1 MITGCPGPMAAVRL
15 TPSPGVRAAA
25 ASPLTSQ
32 LWSSATAT
40 ATTNAATAPISVTA
54 AAVVM
59 TTKATAGSASTQLSS
74 SFILTRNRTKH
85 RETPNLY
92 FRPSNTVL
100 STNGGSPGKKPGDEN
115 KANLGKSALPT
126 SPAPFPSSSFS
137 ISQDSADAGPTVTAL
152 RILQDHLPTV
162 LQSPLPQEILAPNI
176 SLHLFPTTHP
186 HLPTVSGR
194 VAYTAALWT
203 SPIAWNR
210 LPLVGNVRLSIISER
225 VTKQPLHFAPLRP
238 GAIPEQLVVR
248 WCAPDKKNG
257 SATAAAA
264 AAAAAA
270 SPSTTGEAEARAM
283 AAGGGDKAFTGLFV
297 FQFDAEGRI
306 LSHTIETVQEGGDWE
321 KGVGAKVVG
330 LTDWLLGGM
339 RRQGDSPSPAF
350 EGLEKKG

>member
-1 MITGCPGPMAAVRL
+1 MITSLPSQDLMAAVRL
-15 TPSPGVRAAA
+15 ATSSGVRTAAGAAGAAATSPLAPRLWPNATANATATVPTTIPAATVAAA
-25 ASPLTSQ
+25 A
-32 LWSSATAT
+32 AAVAAAT
-40 ATTNAATAPISVTA
+40 ATTTTTTTTTTAVSALPSSSSPPQWVLTRGRPKRHEPPNRYFNPSNAT
-54 AAVVM
+54 
-59 TTKATAGSASTQLSS
+59 LSS
-74 SFILTRNRTKH
+74 STG
-85 RETPNLY
+85 E
-92 FRPSNTVL
+92 
-100 STNGGSPGKKPGDEN
+100 SPGKKPGDEN
-115 KANLGKSALPT
+115 KANLGKT
-126 SPAPFPSSSFS
+126 
-137 ISQDSADAGPTVTAL
+137 L

-225 VTKQPLHFAPLRP
+225 VTKQPLHFAPLHP
-238 GAIPEQLVVR
+238 GAVPEQLVVR
-248 WCAPDKKNG
+248 WCASGKKNG
-257 SATAAAA
+257 GAGSG
-264 AAAAAA
+264 
-270 SPSTTGEAEARAM
+270 SGSSSGSGPVLSSSTESGLRKAE
-283 AAGGGDKAFTGLFV
+283 GGDNAFTGLFV

-339 RRQGDSPSPAF
+339 RRQGESPSPAF
-350 EGLEKKG
+350 NSLGKR

>member
-1 MITGCPGPMAAVRL
+1 M
-15 TPSPGVRAAA
+15 
-25 ASPLTSQ
+25 
-32 LWSSATAT
+32 
-40 ATTNAATAPISVTA
+40 
-54 AAVVM
+54 
-59 TTKATAGSASTQLSS
+59 
-74 SFILTRNRTKH
+74 RTKH
-85 RETPNLY
+85 RETPNRY
-92 FRPSNTVL
+92 FDPSDTVL
-100 STNGGSPGKKPGDEN
+100 SSNGGSPGKKPGDEN
-115 KANLGKSALPT
+115 KANLGRT
-126 SPAPFPSSSFS
+126 
-137 ISQDSADAGPTVTAL
+137 L

-210 LPLVGNVRLSIISER
+210 LPLVGNVRLSIVSER
-225 VTKQPLHFAPLRP
+225 VTKQPLHFAPPRP

-248 WCAPDKKNG
+248 WCAAPGKKNG
-257 SATAAAA
+257 SAATAGGAASSTTTMTEGAGTRGEAAAA
-264 AAAAAA
+264 AAA
-270 SPSTTGEAEARAM
+270 T
-283 AAGGGDKAFTGLFV
+283 AAGSGEKAFTGLFV

-321 KGVGAKVVG
+321 RGVGAKVVG

-350 EGLEKKG
+350 EGLGRKG

>member
-1 MITGCPGPMAAVRL
+1 MAAVRL
-15 TPSPGVRAAA
+15 TTSPGVRAAA
-25 ASPLTSQ
+25 ASPLASQ

-40 ATTNAATAPISVTA
+40 ATATAVPASVPAATVAAA
-54 AAVVM
+54 AAVAAK
-59 TTKATAGSASTQLSS
+59 TTTTTAPASPPPPSVLA
-74 SFILTRNRTKH
+74 RVRAKPREAPNR
-85 RETPNLY
+85 Y
-92 FRPSNTVL
+92 FNPSNTVL
-100 STNGGSPGKKPGDEN
+100 SGSGGSPGKKPGDEN
-115 KANLGKSALPT
+115 KANLGKT
-126 SPAPFPSSSFS
+126 
-137 ISQDSADAGPTVTAL
+137 L
-152 RILQDHLPTV
+152 RVLQDHLPTV

-225 VTKQPLHFAPLRP
+225 VTKQPLRFAPLHP

-248 WCAPDKKNG
+248 WCASGKKNG
-257 SATAAAA
+257 PAGHAS
-264 AAAAAA
+264 AAAA
-270 SPSTTGEAEARAM
+270 SAEGGGARA
-283 AAGGGDKAFTGLFV
+283 AEGGDRAFTGLFV

-339 RRQGDSPSPAF
+339 RRQGESPSPAF
-350 EGLEKKG
+350 EGLGKKE

>member
-1 MITGCPGPMAAVRL
+1 MAAVRL
-15 TPSPGVRAAA
+15 TASPGVRAAA
-25 ASPLTSQ
+25 AAAAAATSPLASRQ
-32 LWSSATAT
+32 WPNATANAATVPITVPTTIPAATVAAAAAVAAAT
-40 ATTNAATAPISVTA
+40 ATTTTAVSALPSSSSSSSPPQWVLTRSRPKRHEPPNRYFNPSNAT
-54 AAVVM
+54 
-59 TTKATAGSASTQLSS
+59 LSS
-74 SFILTRNRTKH
+74 STG
-85 RETPNLY
+85 E
-92 FRPSNTVL
+92 
-100 STNGGSPGKKPGDEN
+100 SPGKKPGDED
-115 KANLGKSALPT
+115 KANLGKT
-126 SPAPFPSSSFS
+126 
-137 ISQDSADAGPTVTAL
+137 L

-225 VTKQPLHFAPLRP
+225 VTKQPLHFAPLHP
-238 GAIPEQLVVR
+238 GAVPEQLVVR
-248 WCAPDKKNG
+248 WCAPGKKNG
-257 SATAAAA
+257 GAGHASGSGSGSGSAL
-264 AAAAAA
+264 
-270 SPSTTGEAEARAM
+270 SPSTESGLRTAE
-283 AAGGGDKAFTGLFV
+283 GGDNAFTGLFV

-339 RRQGDSPSPAF
+339 RRQGESPSPAF
-350 EGLEKKG
+350 NGLGKR

>member
-1 MITGCPGPMAAVRL
+1 MAAVRL
-15 TPSPGVRAAA
+15 TTSPGARAAA

-32 LWSSATAT
+32 LWSSATADA
-40 ATTNAATAPISVTA
+40 ATTPISVSAGATIAGAAAAAATTTTTA
-54 AAVVM
+54 A
-59 TTKATAGSASTQLSS
+59 SAALPPSPPP
-74 SFILTRNRTKH
+74 FILTRDRTKH
-85 RETPNLY
+85 REIPNRY
-92 FRPSNTVL
+92 FNPSHTAL
-100 STNGGSPGKKPGDEN
+100 SSNGGSPGKKPGDEN
-115 KANLGKSALPT
+115 KANLGKT
-126 SPAPFPSSSFS
+126 
-137 ISQDSADAGPTVTAL
+137 L

-210 LPLVGNVRLSIISER
+210 LPLVGNVRLSIMSER
-225 VTKQPLHFAPLRP
+225 VTKQPLHFAPLHP

-248 WCAPDKKNG
+248 WCASGKNNG
-257 SATAAAA
+257 TAGTAATT
-264 AAAAAA
+264 A
-270 SPSTTGEAEARAM
+270 SSSSSSSSTTGEA
-283 AAGGGDKAFTGLFV
+283 GGDKAFTGLFV

-339 RRQGDSPSPAF
+339 RRHGDNPSPAF
-350 EGLEKKG
+350 EGLGKKG

>member
-1 MITGCPGPMAAVRL
+1 MAAVRL
-15 TPSPGVRAAA
+15 TTSPGLRAAA

-32 LWSSATAT
+32 LWSSAKA
-40 ATTNAATAPISVTA
+40 NAAPISVTA
-54 AAVVM
+54 AAVEP
-59 TTKATAGSASTQLSS
+59 TPLSPP
-74 SFILTRNRTKH
+74 FVLARDRTKQ
-85 RETPNLY
+85 RESETPNRY
-92 FRPSNTVL
+92 FNPSNTVL
-100 STNGGSPGKKPGDEN
+100 SSNGGSPGKKPGDEN
-115 KANLGKSALPT
+115 KANLGKT
-126 SPAPFPSSSFS
+126 
-137 ISQDSADAGPTVTAL
+137 L

-210 LPLVGNVRLSIISER
+210 LPLVGNVRLSIMSER
-225 VTKQPLHFAPLRP
+225 VTKQPLHFAPLHP

-248 WCAPDKKNG
+248 WCASDKKNG
-257 SATAAAA
+257 SQATATTATTAAAA

-270 SPSTTGEAEARAM
+270 SPSP
-283 AAGGGDKAFTGLFV
+283 GGGDKEFTGLFV

-321 KGVGAKVVG
+321 RGVGAKVVG

-350 EGLEKKG
+350 EGLGKNR

>member
-1 MITGCPGPMAAVRL
+1 MAAARL
-15 TPSPGVRAAA
+15 TTSPGVRAAA

-32 LWSSATAT
+32 LWSSATA
-40 ATTNAATAPISVTA
+40 NAATARIAVPAAAAAAA
-54 AAVVM
+54 AAVV
-59 TTKATAGSASTQLSS
+59 ASTPLSS
-74 SFILTRNRTKH
+74 PFVPSRDGAKH
-85 RETPNLY
+85 RDAPNRY
-92 FRPSNTVL
+92 FNPSNTVL
-100 STNGGSPGKKPGDEN
+100 SGNGGSPGKKPGDEN
-115 KANLGKSALPT
+115 KANLGKT
-126 SPAPFPSSSFS
+126 
-137 ISQDSADAGPTVTAL
+137 L

-210 LPLVGNVRLSIISER
+210 LPLVGNVRLSIMSER
-225 VTKQPLHFAPLRP
+225 VTKQPIHFAPLRP

-270 SPSTTGEAEARAM
+270 ASPSSTTTGDASAT
-283 AAGGGDKAFTGLFV
+283 GGGDKAFTGLFV

-350 EGLEKKG
+350 EGLGRKG

>member
-1 MITGCPGPMAAVRL
+1 MTGCPAPMAAVRL
-15 TPSPGVRAAA
+15 TTSSSPGVRAAA
-25 ASPLTSQ
+25 AAAASPRTSQ
-32 LWSSATAT
+32 LWPSATA
-40 ATTNAATAPISVTA
+40 NAATARISVPDA
-54 AAVVM
+54 SAAVAPTPPFV
-59 TTKATAGSASTQLSS
+59 
-74 SFILTRNRTKH
+74 LTRDGTRH
-85 RETPNLY
+85 RETPNRY
-92 FRPSNTVL
+92 FNPSDTVL
-100 STNGGSPGKKPGDEN
+100 SGNGGSPGKKPGDEN
-115 KANLGKSALPT
+115 KANLGRT
-126 SPAPFPSSSFS
+126 
-137 ISQDSADAGPTVTAL
+137 L

-210 LPLVGNVRLSIISER
+210 LPLVGNVRLSIVSER
-225 VTKQPLHFAPLRP
+225 VTKQPLRFAPLRP

-248 WCAPDKKNG
+248 WCAAPGRKNG
-257 SATAAAA
+257 SATAGGAASSTTTTTTTTTSTNKTTMTEEAGTRGEAAAA
-264 AAAAAA
+264 AAAA
-270 SPSTTGEAEARAM
+270 TTGS
-283 AAGGGDKAFTGLFV
+283 GDTAFTGLFV

-321 KGVGAKVVG
+321 RGVGAKVVG

-350 EGLEKKG
+350 EGLGRKG

>member
-1 MITGCPGPMAAVRL
+1 MAAVRL
-15 TPSPGVRAAA
+15 TTSSSPGVRAVAAA
-25 ASPLTSQ
+25 ASPRTSR
-32 LWSSATAT
+32 LWSSATA
-40 ATTNAATAPISVTA
+40 AANAATARISVPDA
-54 AAVVM
+54 AA
-59 TTKATAGSASTQLSS
+59 AASTPPFVLA
-74 SFILTRNRTKH
+74 RDRTKH
-85 RETPNLY
+85 RETPNRY
-92 FRPSNTVL
+92 FNPSDTVL
-100 STNGGSPGKKPGDEN
+100 SSNGGSPGKKPGDEN
-115 KANLGKSALPT
+115 KANLGRT
-126 SPAPFPSSSFS
+126 
-137 ISQDSADAGPTVTAL
+137 L

-225 VTKQPLHFAPLRP
+225 VTKQPLHFAPLRS

-248 WCAPDKKNG
+248 WCAAPGKKNG
-257 SATAAAA
+257 GEAAATAG
-264 AAAAAA
+264 
-270 SPSTTGEAEARAM
+270 SGEK
-283 AAGGGDKAFTGLFV
+283 GFTGLFV

-321 KGVGAKVVG
+321 RGVGAKVVG

-350 EGLEKKG
+350 EGLGRKG

>member
-1 MITGCPGPMAAVRL
+1 MAAVRL
-15 TPSPGVRAAA
+15 TTSPGVRAAA

-32 LWSSATAT
+32 LWSSASA
-40 ATTNAATAPISVTA
+40 NAAPVPTLVPAATVAAA
-54 AAVVM
+54 AAVAAKTTTTTTTM
-59 TTKATAGSASTQLSS
+59 TTASALPPPP
-74 SFILTRNRTKH
+74 FVLTRDRSKH
-85 RETPNLY
+85 REPPNRY
-92 FRPSNTVL
+92 FNPSNTFL
-100 STNGGSPGKKPGDEN
+100 SSNGGSPGKKPGDEN
-115 KANLGKSALPT
+115 KANLGKT
-126 SPAPFPSSSFS
+126 
-137 ISQDSADAGPTVTAL
+137 L

-210 LPLVGNVRLSIISER
+210 MPLVGNVRLSIISER
-225 VTKQPLHFAPLRP
+225 VTKQPLHFAPLHP

-248 WCAPDKKNG
+248 WCASGKKNG
-257 SATAAAA
+257 SAGH

-270 SPSTTGEAEARAM
+270 SAASSTTESGVRAAE
-283 AAGGGDKAFTGLFV
+283 GGDRAFTGLFV

-339 RRQGDSPSPAF
+339 RRQGESPSPAF
-350 EGLEKKG
+350 EGLGKKE

>member
-1 MITGCPGPMAAVRL
+1 MAAVRL
-15 TPSPGVRAAA
+15 TTSPGVRAAA
-25 ASPLTSQ
+25 ASPLASQ

-40 ATTNAATAPISVTA
+40 ATATAVPASVPAATVAAA
-54 AAVVM
+54 AAVAAK
-59 TTKATAGSASTQLSS
+59 TTTTTAPASPPPPSVLA
-74 SFILTRNRTKH
+74 RVRAKPREAPNR
-85 RETPNLY
+85 Y
-92 FRPSNTVL
+92 FNPSNTVL
-100 STNGGSPGKKPGDEN
+100 SGSGGSPGKKPGDEN
-115 KANLGKSALPT
+115 KANLGKSAYPPLLPRR
-126 SPAPFPSSSFS
+126 PHG
-137 ISQDSADAGPTVTAL
+137 SADTAAPTAL
-152 RILQDHLPTV
+152 RVLQDHLPTV

-225 VTKQPLHFAPLRP
+225 VTKQPLRFAPLHP

-248 WCAPDKKNG
+248 WCASGKKNG
-257 SATAAAA
+257 PAGHAS
-264 AAAAAA
+264 AAAA
-270 SPSTTGEAEARAM
+270 SAEGGGARA
-283 AAGGGDKAFTGLFV
+283 AEGGDRAFTGLFV

-339 RRQGDSPSPAF
+339 RRQGESPSPAF
-350 EGLEKKG
+350 EGLGKKE

>member
-1 MITGCPGPMAAVRL
+1 MAAVRL
-15 TPSPGVRAAA
+15 TASPGARAAA
-25 ASPLTSQ
+25 AAATSPLASR
-32 LWSSATAT
+32 LWPNATA
-40 ATTNAATAPISVTA
+40 NAATAPTTIPAATVAAA
-54 AAVVM
+54 AAVAA
-59 TTKATAGSASTQLSS
+59 ATATTTTAASALPLSS
-74 SFILTRNRTKH
+74 SSSSPPQWVLTRGRPKRHEPPNR
-85 RETPNLY
+85 Y
-92 FRPSNTVL
+92 FNPSNATL
-100 STNGGSPGKKPGDEN
+100 SSSTGENPGKKPGDEN
-115 KANLGKSALPT
+115 KANLGKT
-126 SPAPFPSSSFS
+126 
-137 ISQDSADAGPTVTAL
+137 L

-225 VTKQPLHFAPLRP
+225 VTKQPLHFAPLHP
-238 GAIPEQLVVR
+238 GAVPEQLVVR
-248 WCAPDKKNG
+248 WCASGKKNG
-257 SATAAAA
+257 GAGHASGSGSGSAL
-264 AAAAAA
+264 
-270 SPSTTGEAEARAM
+270 SPSTESGLRTAE
-283 AAGGGDKAFTGLFV
+283 GGDNAFTGLFV

-339 RRQGDSPSPAF
+339 RRQGESPSPAF
-350 EGLEKKG
+350 NSLGKR

>member
-1 MITGCPGPMAAVRL
+1 MAAVRL
-15 TPSPGVRAAA
+15 TTSPGVRAAA

-115 KANLGKSALPT
+115 KANLGKT
-126 SPAPFPSSSFS
+126 
-137 ISQDSADAGPTVTAL
+137 L

-257 SATAAAA
+257 SAAAAA
-264 AAAAAA
+264 ATAA
-270 SPSTTGEAEARAM
+270 SPSTTGEAEARAT